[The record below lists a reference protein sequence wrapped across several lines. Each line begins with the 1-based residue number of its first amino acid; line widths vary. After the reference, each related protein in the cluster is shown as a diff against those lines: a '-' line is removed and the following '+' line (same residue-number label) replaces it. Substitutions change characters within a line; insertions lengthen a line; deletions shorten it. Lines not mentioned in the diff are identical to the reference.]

1 MNSNKLEIEIGDLVE
16 YKTPYEINM
25 RSKNAIGI
33 VVDLEKN
40 FYTRPVQDRVA
51 VDWFNKDWGIV
62 CEPRNCL
69 QKIS

>member
-1 MNSNKLEIEIGDLVE
+1 MNSNKLEIGDLVE
-16 YKTPYEINM
+16 YKVPYEINM

-33 VVDLEKN
+33 VVNLEKN
-40 FYTRPVQDRVA
+40 FYTRPVQDRVT